1 MFVEEVLRGLE
12 QEPAHD
18 PGGAK
23 DHYRYMELLPGT
35 RPCGIGG
42 SWSTAD
48 VSAGGAAGGRVVWKI
63 WSVLM

>member
-23 DHYRYMELLPGT
+23 DHYRYMEVLPGPVPVGLGD
-35 RPCGIGG
+35 RGPLQMCQQE
-42 SWSTAD
+42 
-48 VSAGGAAGGRVVWKI
+48 VCKPRM
-63 WSVLM
+63 L